1 MGECGLVREHLM
13 NSSCYFNWLFK
24 SPSSEFI
31 NAKITLKLLWTDKA
45 EKEVVRTGAEL
56 IVRDIVSVICC
67 HRIGDLV
74 FVSRSSDLEKERD
87 GSKKKKEERKRKG
100 RELLWKFR
108 TMRWRFNLKQG
119 KYERRC
125 LEELMR
131 LTSSPWFFFWPRRG
145 KFSQCVLT

>member
-1 MGECGLVREHLM
+1 M

-31 NAKITLKLLWTDKA
+31 NAKITLKLLWADKA

-87 GSKKKKEERKRKG
+87 GSKKKERKKKKR
-100 RELLWKFR
+100 
-108 TMRWRFNLKQG
+108 QG
-119 KYERRC
+119 TVMKVQDYE
-125 LEELMR
+125 M
-131 LTSSPWFFFWPRRG
+131 
-145 KFSQCVLT
+145 KV